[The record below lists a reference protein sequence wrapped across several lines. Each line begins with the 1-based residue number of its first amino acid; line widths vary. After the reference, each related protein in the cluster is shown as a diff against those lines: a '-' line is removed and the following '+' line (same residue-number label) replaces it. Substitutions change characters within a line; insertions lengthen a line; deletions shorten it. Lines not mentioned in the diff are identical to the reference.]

1 MRDESFV
8 PFAAPDIAEAE
19 IALVG
24 EVLRSG
30 WITTGPKVR
39 EFEAAF
45 RDFLGADVEAVAVN
59 SATAGLHLALE
70 ALGIGKGDE
79 VIVPVHTFTAT
90 AAVIAHVGARPVFT
104 DVRADTLTLDAE
116 HVAAALTDRTRAI
129 MPVHFAGRAC
139 DMPALA
145 SLAAAHDLP
154 VVEDAAHAL
163 PTTCNGALIGTLDS
177 AATVFS
183 FYANKTITTGE
194 GGMLVT
200 RRPALAGRAR
210 QMRLHGI
217 SRDVFDRYHARNS
230 NWYYEVIAP
239 GFKYNMTDLAAAIG
253 LGQLQRAWAMQ
264 KRRAEIAR
272 QYNEAFADLEVERPA
287 DSGPGDVHSWHL
299 YCLRL
304 PAGGPIGRDDFVEAM
319 RGRGIG
325 CSVHYI
331 PLHLHPHWRDTYALD
346 AGDYPNST
354 RAFAELVSLPI
365 YSKMTAAAV
374 DRVIASVRAILKPAR
389 RTVRPPGRDGGA
401 TAPGHPAAT
410 VPAVA

>member
-1 MRDESFV
+1 MREDSYI
-8 PFAAPDIAEAE
+8 PFSTPDIAEAE
-19 IALVG
+19 VALVS

-30 WITTGPKVR
+30 WITTGPRVK

-45 RDFLGADVEAVAVN
+45 RAYLDADVEAVAVN

-70 ALGIGKGDE
+70 ALGIGPGDE

-90 AAVIAHVGARPVFT
+90 AAVIAHVGARPVFA
-104 DVRADTLTLDAE
+104 DVSAETLVLDAE
-116 HVAAALTDRTRAI
+116 HVHAVLTGRTRAI

-145 SLAAAHDLP
+145 ALAAAHDL
-154 VVEDAAHAL
+154 VIVEDAAHAL

-200 RRPALAGRAR
+200 GRRLLAERAR

-230 NWYYEVIAP
+230 SWYYEVVAA
-239 GFKYNMTDLAAAIG
+239 GFKYNMTDVAAAIG
-253 LGQLQRAWAMQ
+253 IGQLQRAWSMQ
-264 KRRAEIAR
+264 KRRAEIAQR
-272 QYNEAFADLEVERPA
+272 YSEAFADLEVRCPA
-287 DSGPGDVHSWHL
+287 DPAPGDVHSWHL

-304 PAGGPIGRDDFVEAM
+304 PAGGPVSRDEFVAAM
-319 RGRGIG
+319 QERGIG

-346 AGDYPNST
+346 ATNYPNST

-365 YSKMTAAAV
+365 YSRMTATAV
-374 DRVIASVRAILKPAR
+374 DRVIASVRAILKSAQRPAHDGR
-389 RTVRPPGRDGGA
+389 SALPGARDGA
-401 TAPGHPAAT
+401 